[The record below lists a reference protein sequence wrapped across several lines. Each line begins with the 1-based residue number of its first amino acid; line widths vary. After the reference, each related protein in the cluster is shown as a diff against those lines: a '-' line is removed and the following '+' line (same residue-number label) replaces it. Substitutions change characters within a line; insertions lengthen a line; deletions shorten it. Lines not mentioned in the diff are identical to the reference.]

1 MTTRE
6 LIDDIMDN
14 YKCQLNPILPGAAPS
29 CIVIF
34 RLFDQ
39 TGDYKVKFYTFYEY
53 QLAHLAKYGRISID
67 GQIVKPFNIV
77 FLPNTIDVTALTLF
91 KMLMCNLPP
100 HKSLHTI
107 NKDTHPELYV

>member
-1 MTTRE
+1 MPTRE

-29 CIVIF
+29 CIGIF
-34 RLFDQ
+34 RVFDQ
-39 TGDYKVKFYTFYEY
+39 TGNYKVKFYTFYEC
-53 QLAHLAKYGRISID
+53 QLAHLAKHGRISID

-77 FLPNTIDVTALTLF
+77 FLPNTIDVTSLTLF